1 MLVTNTSFIAV
12 TYYMQNK
19 QGPTVEVLEYSIF
32 LLNIG
37 NYIQYLV
44 ITYNRKES
52 EKEYPECSLEELMLK
67 LKFHCFGLLMQ
78 RDDSL
83 AKTLLTGED
92 TDAGKD

>member
-1 MLVTNTSFIAV
+1 
-12 TYYMQNK
+12 
-19 QGPTVEVLEYSIF
+19 
-32 LLNIG
+32 
-37 NYIQYLV
+37 
-44 ITYNRKES
+44 
-52 EKEYPECSLEELMLK
+52 MLK